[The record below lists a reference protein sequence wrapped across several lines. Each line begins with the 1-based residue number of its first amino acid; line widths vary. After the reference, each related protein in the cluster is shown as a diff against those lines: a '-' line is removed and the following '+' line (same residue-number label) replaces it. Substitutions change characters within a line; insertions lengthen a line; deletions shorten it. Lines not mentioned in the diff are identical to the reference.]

1 MKIEIIPFGPDEF
14 YILEDN
20 VVSYIYCDNFT
31 PQFQIGQKMDPYEW
45 SRTSFD
51 EVLKSP
57 DISERRKLQYN
68 VLWNFYG
75 KDYPEYFI

>member
-1 MKIEIIPFGPDEF
+1 MKIEIIPFGRDEF
-14 YILEDN
+14 YVLEDN
-20 VVSYIYCDNFT
+20 VVSYIYCQDIT

-51 EVLKSP
+51 EILESP
-57 DISERRKLQYN
+57 EISERRKLQYE
-68 VLWNFYG
+68 VLYDLYS